1 MDWWQL
7 APGPRLHSPSLK
19 LNFLRCPGVP
29 SKISASL
36 RLISSGVNPERREVE
51 RLSIVGEKYEGFLI
65 IVTRRS
71 EERVPR
77 GVYQTNRW
85 ARESVDSTNIRC
97 VVKRGLT
104 MAGGFRLAGVITADL
119 LLSLTEVPSRSRTL
133 SPGVAVLGFPQPV
146 SFGEH

>member
-1 MDWWQL
+1 MEWWQL
-7 APGPRLHSPSLK
+7 TPGLRLHSSSLK

-29 SKISASL
+29 SKILASL
-36 RLISSGVNPERREVE
+36 RLISSGVNPERREAE
-51 RLSIVGEKYEGFLI
+51 RSSIVGEKYEGSLI
-65 IVTRRS
+65 IVARRS

-85 ARESVDSTNIRC
+85 ARESVGSASIRC
-97 VVKRGLT
+97 VAKRWLT

-119 LLSLTEVPSRSRTL
+119 LLSLTGVPSRSRTL
-133 SPGVAVLGFPQPV
+133 SSGVTKLGSSLPV